1 MRAFAILLALPLA
14 ACVTDRMTPQEELA
28 DVIGNRVAQAPVDCV
43 STSVLDQPRII
54 DNQTIVYRRTGT
66 IYVNRL
72 RAQCPGLDP
81 YTTLIT
87 EVRGGQLCRSDLVS
101 TIDPGATIPGPKCQ
115 LGQFVPY
122 KLPDSD

>member
-1 MRAFAILLALPLA
+1 MRGLLILALLPLA
-14 ACVTDRMTPQEELA
+14 GCVTDRMSPEEELA

-54 DNQTIVYRRTGT
+54 DKQTIVYRRTGT

-72 RAQCPGLDP
+72 RAECPGLDP

-87 EVRGGQLCRSDLVS
+87 EVRGGQLCRMDLVS
-101 TIDPGATIPGPKCQ
+101 TLDPGTTIPGPKCQ
-115 LGQFVPY
+115 LGQFTPY
-122 KLPDSD
+122 KLPN

>member
-1 MRAFAILLALPLA
+1 MRLIIALALLPLA
-14 ACVTDRMTPQEELA
+14 GCVTDRMTPDEELA

-54 DNQTIVYRRTGT
+54 DKQTIVYRRSGT

-72 RAQCPGLDP
+72 RAECPGLDP

-101 TIDPGATIPGPKCQ
+101 TLDPGTTIPGPKCQ
-115 LGQFVPY
+115 LGQFTPY
-122 KLPDSD
+122 KLPN

>member
-1 MRAFAILLALPLA
+1 MRLLLTLALIPLA
-14 ACVTDRMTPQEELA
+14 GCVTDRMTPEEELA

-43 STSVLDQPRII
+43 STSILDQPRII

-72 RAQCPGLDP
+72 RAECPGLDP

-87 EVRGGQLCRSDLVS
+87 EVHGGQLCRLDLVS
-101 TIDPGATIPGPKCQ
+101 TLDPGSTIPGPKCQ

-122 KLPDSD
+122 ELPD

>member
-1 MRAFAILLALPLA
+1 MRRIAALLALPLA

-28 DVIGNRVAQAPVDCV
+28 DVIGDRVAQAPVDCV

-54 DNQTIVYRRTGT
+54 DKQTIVYRRTGT

-72 RAQCPGLDP
+72 RSQCPGLDRH
-81 YTTLIT
+81 TTLIT
-87 EVRGGQLCRSDLVS
+87 EVHGGQLCHHDLIS
-101 TIDPGATIPGPKCQ
+101 TLDPGATIPGPKCQ

-122 KLPDSD
+122 KLPKD